1 MSIALEFPV
10 SCNRVELDTSPEY
23 FGELRRS
30 DDLLGQPE
38 ALRARMMEDGYLYL
52 PGLLDREAVRQ
63 GRLSILQKFQAEG
76 ALDENAPL
84 EDGIARADFH
94 GRFIPNFAMHN
105 PAIEGVIY
113 GERML
118 NFYRDLLGG
127 PVRHFDFTWFRSST
141 FGQATW
147 PHCDLVYM
155 SRGTHNLYTAW
166 TPFGDVSLE
175 LGGLMILEK
184 SHQCADRLH
193 SYLARDV
200 DTFCENKAM
209 SPKQKEHPDQWL
221 FDGVLSRQPDTL
233 PHKLGGRWLTTEF
246 RMGDVLT
253 FPMSTIH
260 GSLDNRTNRIRLS
273 SDSRYQLA
281 SEPAD
286 ERWIGDNPPGHGP
299 HVHRGV
305 IC

>member
-1 MSIALEFPV
+1 MSTVLDIPV
-10 SCNRVELDTSPEY
+10 SCNGVELDASPEY

-30 DDLLGQPE
+30 SDLLGQPE
-38 ALRARMMEDGYLYL
+38 ALRARMMEDGYLYM

-63 GRLSILQKFQAEG
+63 GRLSILEKFQAEG

-84 EDGIARADFH
+84 EEGVARADFK
-94 GRFIPNFAMHN
+94 GRFIPDFAMGN
-105 PAIEGVIY
+105 PAIEKVLY
-113 GERML
+113 GSRMMA
-118 NFYRDLLGG
+118 FFRDLLGAEAL
-127 PVRHFDFTWFRSST
+127 HFDFTWFRAMT
-141 FGQATW
+141 HGQASW

-166 TPFGDVSLE
+166 TPFGDITRE

-184 SHQCADRLH
+184 SHLKADRIRK
-193 SYLARDV
+193 YLDKDV
-200 DTFCENKAM
+200 DSYCENKPM
-209 SPKQKEHPDQWL
+209 TQKQEEHPDQWL
-221 FDGVLSRQPDTL
+221 FDGILSKQPDTL
-233 PHKLGGRWLTTEF
+233 PHKFGGRWLTTEF
-246 RMGDVLT
+246 SMGDVLV

-260 GSLDNRTNRIRLS
+260 GSLDNHTNRLRLS

-281 SEPAD
+281 SEPVD
-286 ERWIGDNPPGHGP
+286 ERWVGENPPGHGP